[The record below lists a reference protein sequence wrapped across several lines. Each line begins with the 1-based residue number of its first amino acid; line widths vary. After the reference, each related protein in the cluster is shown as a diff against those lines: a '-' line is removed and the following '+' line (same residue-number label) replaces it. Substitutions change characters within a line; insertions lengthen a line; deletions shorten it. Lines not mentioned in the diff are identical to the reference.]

1 LAIRGERGVLVMSLD
16 SLVRLSWNPFFP
28 YLIER
33 IEEGI
38 ADTPLGETGAVD
50 TAQGVDNPSP

>member
-1 LAIRGERGVLVMSLD
+1 MSLD

-38 ADTPLGETGAVD
+38 ADAPLGETGAAD
-50 TAQGVDNPSP
+50 TTQGVDNPSP